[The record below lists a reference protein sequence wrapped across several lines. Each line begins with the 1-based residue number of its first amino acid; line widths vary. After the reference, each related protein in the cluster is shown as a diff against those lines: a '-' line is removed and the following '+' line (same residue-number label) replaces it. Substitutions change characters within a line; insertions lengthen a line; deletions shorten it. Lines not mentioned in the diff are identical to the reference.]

1 MELGI
6 SFGSEDSYK
15 HEDNSLLLIKLC
27 PPTVVFSYR
36 RPFWMLVVD
45 KVARLTP
52 EEVFISLLNSILM
65 LDCVILFVSV
75 LARELIGSVIFRTQ
89 QRTGVLVDI
98 ASPSFAVL
106 PYQINSAFANGS

>member
-1 MELGI
+1 
-6 SFGSEDSYK
+6 
-15 HEDNSLLLIKLC
+15 
-27 PPTVVFSYR
+27 
-36 RPFWMLVVD
+36 MLVVD

-65 LDCVILFVSV
+65 FDCGILFVSV
-75 LARELIGSVIFRTQ
+75 LARELIGSVHSRTH

-98 ASPSFAVL
+98 APPSFAVL